1 MKIILLGAPG
11 VGKGTQ
17 ARYLCARHRVPQI
30 STGDML
36 REAARAGG
44 ELGRRAESFMKRGAL
59 VPDNVIVGLVSER
72 IAAADCRNGFLFDG
86 FPRTLAQARALEWQ
100 RVSIDF
106 VVEIV
111 VSDEEIIRRLDGR
124 RTHPASG
131 RTYHVEYNPPRVV
144 GLDDATGE
152 ALIQRDD
159 DTPGVVARRLETYH
173 EQTAPLVEHYRR
185 ASESGVVRYVAVDG
199 AGGVEQVRREI
210 TERLG

>member
-17 ARYLCARHRVPQI
+17 AQYICARYRVPQI

-44 ELGRRAESFMKRGAL
+44 ELGRRADSFMKRGAL

-72 IAAADCRNGFLFDG
+72 IADDDCRNGFLFDG

-131 RTYHVEYNPPRVV
+131 RTYHVEYNPPRVA

-152 ALIQRDD
+152 ALVQRDD
-159 DTPGVVARRLETYH
+159 DKPSVVARRLETYR

-185 ASESGVVRYVAVDG
+185 ASEGGGVRYVAVDG

-210 TERLG
+210 IERLG

>member
-17 ARYLCARHRVPQI
+17 AQYICAHYRVPQI

-36 REAARAGG
+36 RAAVRASG

-100 RVSIDF
+100 RVAIDF

-111 VSDEEIIRRLDGR
+111 VSDEVIVRRLDGR

-131 RTYHVEYNPPRVV
+131 RTYHVDYNPPRVA
-144 GLDDATGE
+144 GFDDATGE
-152 ALIQRDD
+152 ALVQRDD
-159 DTPGVVARRLETYH
+159 DKPGVVARRLETYH

-185 ASESGVVRYVAVDG
+185 ASENGGAHYVAVDG
-199 AGGVEQVRREI
+199 AGVVEQVRRQI
-210 TERLG
+210 VERLG